1 MTPFQTMYFV
11 NRPAAVHLP
20 SFVGSAAVFNPTA
33 FAAPDFDEALSAS
46 QSTVDDAARAEHL
59 LRAQEIEWNDG
70 GTIVWGYSPMIMAYA
85 PNVTNVNLVSDGLVK
100 FQDIVLSS

>member
-1 MTPFQTMYFV
+1 MYFV

-20 SFVGSAAVFNPTA
+20 TFVGSTAVFNVTA
-33 FAAPDFDEALSAS
+33 FATPAFDEALSAS
-46 QSTVDDAARAEHL
+46 QSTVDDDERAEHL

-70 GTIVWGYSPMIMAYA
+70 GTIVWGYSPMIVAYT